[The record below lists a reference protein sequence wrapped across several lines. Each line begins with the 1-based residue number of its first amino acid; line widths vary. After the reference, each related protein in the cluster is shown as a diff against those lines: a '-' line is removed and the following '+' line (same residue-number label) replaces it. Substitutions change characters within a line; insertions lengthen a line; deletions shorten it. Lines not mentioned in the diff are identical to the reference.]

1 MRKRGWIFVA
11 VLVTGVAGAYGV
23 KDYLSGGRPGSP
35 PITGSSKGI
44 PVSQRSTDA
53 VVQHAPAL
61 KAELKKAG
69 FQYGA
74 PLLIRIFKQPGTLE
88 VWLQKGQRFERFKT
102 YKICTFSGNLGP
114 KLKEG
119 DGQSPEG
126 FYSVK
131 PGQLNPN
138 SRYYLSFN
146 LGYPNAYDRA
156 HQRTGSA
163 LMVHGNCVSVGC
175 YAMTDARIGEIYTL
189 VQAAFEN
196 GQPAFQVQAYPFAL
210 TAANLKR
217 HQSSPWYGFWLNLKQ
232 GYDDFEQQRLPPQV
246 GVKDKRYTFAQ

>member
-1 MRKRGWIFVA
+1 MKKRWWIVA
-11 VLVTGVAGAYGV
+11 AVMAVMGVYGV
-23 KDYLSGGRPGSP
+23 KDDLPGGRPSSP
-35 PITGSSKGI
+35 IAANAQGI
-44 PVSQRSTDA
+44 PVNQRSSEA
-53 VVQHAPAL
+53 VARYAPAL
-61 KAELKKAG
+61 KAELNNAG

-88 VWLQKGQRFERFKT
+88 VWFQKGQRFERFKT
-102 YKICTFSGNLGP
+102 YKICTFSGELGP

-126 FYSVK
+126 FYTVK

-146 LGYPNAYDRA
+146 LGYPNAYDQA
-156 HQRTGSA
+156 YGRTGSA

-189 VQAAFEN
+189 IQAAFTN

-210 TAANLKR
+210 TTANLK
-217 HQSSPWYGFWLNLKQ
+217 QQQASPWHGFWLNLKQ
-232 GYDDFEQQRLPPQV
+232 GYDYFEQQRLPPQV
-246 GVKDKRYTFAQ
+246 GVKGKRYTFGAAM